1 MKLVTILFIL
11 LSLAVGFILGSYF
24 GKDFSKK
31 TTIPVESSSSNSN
44 SSEKPSEAEIE
55 KAVQAKLFEF
65 YEFKL
70 DEFDI
75 TKQGNNSYQINF
87 KGRLI
92 AKEDLYVLGDLK
104 AEYAKYK
111 ISSYGA
117 SLKSIDGTP
126 LRFLSPVASQGGE
139 KEVYGRCHAEKYVDR
154 WSVECEGFED
164 SKKIVGVP
172 LSTFPR
178 KDYVIEG
185 TPEAKAAFER
195 LANIAHDKEKRLQ
208 NHLKSIMPYVK
219 AGTIYEGTIYPSDS
233 SKSPQ
238 KIRIT
243 FNEVREDGSLVTA
256 TASNPE
262 DDKEWVS
269 LRGAISSHYV
279 NDMVTPENDPE
290 RRLYL
295 AHPLVLRTDPSH
307 GSYRDRKES
316 FSFYVVHGYSFWLGI
331 EEGKLVGKIGR
342 DPNQIHYSFTA
353 AQKP

>member
-1 MKLVTILFIL
+1 M
-11 LSLAVGFILGSYF
+11 
-24 GKDFSKK
+24 
-31 TTIPVESSSSNSN
+31 
-44 SSEKPSEAEIE
+44 
-55 KAVQAKLFEF
+55 
-65 YEFKL
+65 
-70 DEFDI
+70 
-75 TKQGNNSYQINF
+75 
-87 KGRLI
+87 I
-92 AKEDLYVLGDLK
+92 A
-104 AEYAKYK
+104 
-111 ISSYGA
+111 
-117 SLKSIDGTP
+117 
-126 LRFLSPVASQGGE
+126 
-139 KEVYGRCHAEKYVDR
+139 
-154 WSVECEGFED
+154 
-164 SKKIVGVP
+164 
-172 LSTFPR
+172 
-178 KDYVIEG
+178 G

-195 LANIAHDKEKRLQ
+195 LAHIAHDKEKRLQ

-269 LRGAISSHYV
+269 LRGSISSHYV

-290 RRLYL
+290 RKLYVTY
-295 AHPLVLRTDPSH
+295 PLVLRTDPSH

-342 DPNQIHYSFTA
+342 DPDQIHYQFSA
-353 AQKP
+353 AQKR